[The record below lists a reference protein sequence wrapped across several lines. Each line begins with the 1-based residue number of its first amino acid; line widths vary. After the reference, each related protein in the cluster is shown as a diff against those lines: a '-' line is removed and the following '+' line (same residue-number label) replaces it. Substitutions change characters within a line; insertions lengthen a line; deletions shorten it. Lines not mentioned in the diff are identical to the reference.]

1 MNLDVPSL
9 WVKAYTF
16 DKSRFVW
23 KSYKHSFREDPI
35 KALPSVDFVQGFCS
49 HFSFPVEDLSTSL
62 LTLRIQWYLLSLDNQ
77 WTLLSEMPWDQGEN
91 LGWTRLIR
99 TVLFFPFLVHR
110 IFSFSSQFSVQDK
123 WAKYNYRRLSFLS
136 SLAWYLLC
144 VHSLLIFPAF
154 RLKEKPNLSW
164 RIGGRRKMYV
174 P

>member
-1 MNLDVPSL
+1 MTVHGCSCLTLKFWVSQSSEMNLDVPSL

-123 WAKYNYRRLSFLS
+123 LGKTQLQETEFSFFSCLISAVCTLS
-136 SLAWYLLC
+136 SYF
-144 VHSLLIFPAF
+144 SSF
-154 RLKEKPNLSW
+154 
-164 RIGGRRKMYV
+164 
-174 P
+174 